1 MVGTS
6 EAEAQ
11 RLISASDLYGRST
24 RRMLEDSGIED
35 GMSVLDVGTCAGDVA
50 LMLGG
55 MVGKEGLN
63 ITAAATDQNG
73 DTREFSAP
81 RSAVQQ

>member
-6 EAEAQ
+6 EAEAR
-11 RLISASDLYGRST
+11 RLISASDLYGCST
-24 RRMLEDSGIED
+24 RRMLKDAGIED
-35 GMSVLDVGTCAGDVA
+35 GMSVLDYGTGAGDVA

-73 DTREFSAP
+73 NTREFWAP
-81 RSAVQQ
+81 RSGVWQ